1 MGHLLGTAIMNS
13 CLIEKLNN
21 GNYRISREFSSKA
34 AALAAMEKVLS
45 VVEEAFMPVAQEVP
59 LPPAA
64 EVRIT
69 AAENEE

>member
-1 MGHLLGTAIMNS
+1 MSA
-13 CLIEKLNN
+13 CQVEKLQN
-21 GNYRISREFSSKA
+21 GNFRISREFSSKA

-45 VVEEAFMPVAQEVP
+45 VVEEAFIPVPQEIP

-64 EVRIT
+64 EVRIN